1 MPMIIIDFSG
11 IYADAGPNRGVSVL
25 EVRSWSIIENYFPN
39 KFIEEIHFSLY
50 QRLPILVISME
61 LNVI

>member
-39 KFIEEIHFSLY
+39 KFIEE
-50 QRLPILVISME
+50 QRLPISVISME